1 MCVVFVNSFYF
12 HSKYSAVKWIIYS
25 SLIILIIM
33 HFYGTFYNTLRH
45 PVDESPNPNSV
56 GNSKAGYEGK
66 VF

>member
-1 MCVVFVNSFYF
+1 M
-12 HSKYSAVKWIIYS
+12 
-25 SLIILIIM
+25 ILIIM